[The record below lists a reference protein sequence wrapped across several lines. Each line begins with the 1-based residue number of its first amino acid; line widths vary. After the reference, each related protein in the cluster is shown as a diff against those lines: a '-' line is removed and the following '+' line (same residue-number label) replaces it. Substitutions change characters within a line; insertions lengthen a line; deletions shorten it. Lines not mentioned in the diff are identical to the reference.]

1 MKKLENA
8 ELTRLE
14 DRLEDEQEKKI
25 ARDKEIKKLWKQ
37 HDALGA
43 SSNGLKKDIAASTK
57 RFRKAVNKVKN
68 ANGAL
73 WTIMNADKLR
83 DVERCIS
90 SFRGSAGMR
99 YDKREAHHRKKD
111 PLQELIVAANS
122 GKGQDAEVKLDGL
135 EETAK
140 EIKGEMKILSELIS
154 AGMCRWMWAKR
165 QRKWLENYYRK
176 VKDNLESLDSEEIPG
191 YLKSIKGSFSIT
203 KGGAASDELNI
214 SSPSI
219 RKSKVVSM

>member
-1 MKKLENA
+1 MKKLETA
-8 ELTRLE
+8 ELKRLE
-14 DRLEDEQEKKI
+14 NCLEDEQEKQFT
-25 ARDKEIKKLWKQ
+25 RDQEIKKLWKQ
-37 HDALGA
+37 HEALGA
-43 SSNGLKKDIAASTK
+43 SSEGLKKNIAASTK

-111 PLQELIVAANS
+111 PLQELIVAVNS
-122 GKGQDAEVKLDGL
+122 GKGQDGVVKLDGL

-176 VKDNLESLDSEEIPG
+176 VKDNLESMDLDDVPG
-191 YLKSIKGSFSIT
+191 YLKSIKGSFSVT
-203 KGGAASDELNI
+203 KGGAASDELNT
-214 SSPSI
+214 SSSSI
-219 RKSKVVSM
+219 KKSEVVSM